1 MKSNMPTFNL
11 ERSHT
16 CPVIGIDE
24 AGRGPWAGPVVV
36 AGVKF
41 RSYDTL
47 PDWVFQLNDSKKLT
61 PKKRR
66 ELFSKLLETNTYIS
80 YHIET
85 IDVATIDHLN
95 ILEATMEGMRR
106 CIQMLRT
113 GDEAILVDGNRTPV
127 QEPWCHS
134 VIKGDSISLSIAA
147 ASVLAKVYRDD
158 LMTHLS
164 VKYPHYGWETNA
176 GYGTA
181 HHQLAL
187 TTHGITEYHR
197 KSFAPIRAL
206 SV

>member
-1 MKSNMPTFNL
+1 MPTFNI
-11 ERSHT
+11 ERSHNR
-16 CPVIGIDE
+16 PVIGIDE

-41 RSYDTL
+41 KTYDDL
-47 PDWVFQLNDSKKLT
+47 PDWVFLLNDSKKLS

-66 ELFSKLLETNTYIS
+66 DLFVKLQDANDILS

-85 IDVATIDHLN
+85 IDVVTIDQLN

-106 CIQMLRT
+106 CIQALRLH
-113 GDEAILVDGNRTPV
+113 DEVVLVDGNRKPV
-127 QEPWCHS
+127 PEPWCHP

-158 LMTHLS
+158 LMTQLS
-164 VKYPHYGWETNA
+164 IEHPLYGWETNA

-187 TTHGITEYHR
+187 KTHGITPHHR